1 MVLTLLHAA
10 SAGHLYPP
18 RSAMAMAL
26 KAQSQPAQ
34 FFVQK
39 LDHFAA
45 NDSRSFEQK
54 YYVDDSH
61 YRPPHG
67 PVFLYIS
74 GEAPLYGA
82 PSGAGSIIGELAA
95 LHGAAVFAVE
105 HRYYGD
111 SLPFTLL
118 DLPNLA
124 YLNSGQALLDLV
136 VRFASP

>member
-67 PVFLYIS
+67 PVFLK
-74 GEAPLYGA
+74 
-82 PSGAGSIIGELAA
+82 
-95 LHGAAVFAVE
+95 
-105 HRYYGD
+105 R
-111 SLPFTLL
+111 
-118 DLPNLA
+118 
-124 YLNSGQALLDLV
+124 Q
-136 VRFASP
+136 